1 MTYQYISIKMLKL
14 TDRRKEMKNLLYLF
28 TMLFNALG
36 FLFSLSLV
44 FYIRLENILFLP
56 IIAISCFIF
65 AISFALTVLDF
76 AQCKNMAKQKRILNS
91 IPKNNNVILN
101 YKDYYTAQKADFIIS

>member
-1 MTYQYISIKMLKL
+1 
-14 TDRRKEMKNLLYLF
+14 MKNLLYHL

-44 FYIRLENILFLP
+44 FYINLNHILFLP

-65 AISFALTVLDF
+65 SISFALTAADF
-76 AQCKNMAKQKRILNS
+76 RHTKNLTRIKKLSHYVPDNS
-91 IPKNNNVILN
+91 KVVID
-101 YKDYYTAQKADFIIS
+101 YKDYFTSQKSDFIIG

>member
-1 MTYQYISIKMLKL
+1 
-14 TDRRKEMKNLLYLF
+14 MKNLLYHL

-44 FYIRLENILFLP
+44 FYINLDNILFLP

-65 AISFALTVLDF
+65 SISFALTVADF
-76 AQCKNMAKQKRILNS
+76 RHAKNLEKMKKLS
-91 IPKNNNVILN
+91 HYIPNHSKVVID
-101 YKDYYTAQKADFIIS
+101 YKDYFTSQKSDFIIG